1 MGRLVVIHL
10 VETELGQP
18 IGCLGR
24 GQTVDVAAHGGE
36 GVLEGF
42 VGLVEH
48 PGGDLLSLRTRR
60 NKALLLVPAGGML
73 LFHDS
78 LS

>member
-1 MGRLVVIHL
+1 MGRLVVGHL
-10 VETELGQP
+10 VGTKLDQAVG
-18 IGCLGR
+18 GLGR
-24 GQTVDVAAHGGE
+24 GEAVDVAAHGSE

-48 PGGDLLSLRTRR
+48 PGGELLLLAARGDEPS
-60 NKALLLVPAGGML
+60 LLVPAGGML
-73 LFHDS
+73 LLHDS